1 MSSTNKTNFL
11 GLNSWI
17 GSDVPK
23 RADFNQ
29 DNALI
34 DEAVGNHIQDNECHV
49 SESDRSKWDN
59 NMYMFTYFGDGTSSR
74 SVDTGCPFSARFA
87 LVFAANKPVAD
98 TDFDSSRNNNY
109 FAVAASSG
117 HTIGVTL
124 SNGTKLTVLQ
134 STSAEVGNEYCN
146 MNAKS
151 VIYTVIM
158 FR

>member
-23 RADFNQ
+23 RGDFNQ
-29 DNALI
+29 DNALV
-34 DEAVGNHIQDNECHV
+34 DEAIGNHVQDEERHV

-59 NMYMFTYFGDGTSSR
+59 NMYLFTYFGDGASSR
-74 SVDTGCPFSARFA
+74 SVDTGCPFSARA
-87 LVFAANKPVAD
+87 AIVFAASKPVAD
-98 TDFDSSRNNNY
+98 TDFENGSNRNY

-117 HTIGVTL
+117 HTIGLTL

-134 STSAEVGNEYCN
+134 STTAEVGNEYCN
-146 MNAKS
+146 LNAKN

>member
-1 MSSTNKTNFL
+1 MSSTNKTNYL

-34 DEAVGNHIQDNECHV
+34 DEAVGTHLNDDERHV
-49 SESDRSKWDN
+49 TEDDRSKWDN
-59 NMYMFTYFGDGTSSR
+59 NMYMFTYYGDGTENR
-74 SVDTGCPFSARFA
+74 TVDTGCPFKARA
-87 LVFAANKPVAD
+87 AVVFASNYPVAN
-98 TDFDSSRNNNY
+98 TKFDSKMNYNY
-109 FAVAASSG
+109 FAVAASVG

-124 SNGTKLTVLQ
+124 SGGTKLSVVQ
-134 STSAEVGNEYCN
+134 STSAEVDEEYCN

-151 VIYTVIM
+151 VVYTVIM